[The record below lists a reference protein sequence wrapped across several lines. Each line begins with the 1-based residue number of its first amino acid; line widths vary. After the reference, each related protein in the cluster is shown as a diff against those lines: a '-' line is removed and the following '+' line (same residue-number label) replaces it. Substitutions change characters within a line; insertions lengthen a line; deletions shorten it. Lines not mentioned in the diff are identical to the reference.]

1 MYSEKQ
7 MVTRSETDQIR
18 IMYRNLRKAAID
30 EVEEKLERLDAEKGE
45 YFRKRW
51 EMAQKLTENE
61 FIRFI
66 LMQEQSDACES

>member
-1 MYSEKQ
+1 

-30 EVEEKLERLDAEKGE
+30 EVEEKLERLDAEKRE

-51 EMAQKLTENE
+51 EMAQKLTEDE

-66 LMQEQSDACES
+66 IMQEQSAACTS

>member
-1 MYSEKQ
+1 

-30 EVEEKLERLDAEKGE
+30 EVEEKLERLDAEKRE

-51 EMAQKLTENE
+51 EMAQKLTEDE

-66 LMQEQSDACES
+66 IMQEQSDACTS